1 MLARNGERAMPITL
15 YYHPLSSFCHKVLI
29 ALYEHNMAFERRIVD
44 VGNEA
49 DRAALTALW
58 PFAKFPLI
66 WDAATQR
73 AVPESSIIIE
83 FLDQTL
89 ASTGADHAP
98 LIPLHAATAL
108 TVRLWDRTMDHYV
121 QRPMQAVVA
130 NEYSAV
136 KTDSAENRRTL
147 STAYALL
154 NAQLQGREW
163 LASPSFSLADCAAA
177 PALFYGATVQPIPE
191 ELTNLHAYISRV
203 FARPSVQRVLAEAK
217 PYFEMYPFA
226 SQIPARFR

>member
-1 MLARNGERAMPITL
+1 MALTL

-29 ALYEHNMAFERRIVD
+29 ALYEHNMAFEPRIID
-44 VGNEA
+44 LGNEA
-49 DRAALTALW
+49 DRAALSALW
-58 PFAKFPLI
+58 PFAKFPLL
-66 WDAATQR
+66 WDASTQR

-83 FLDQTL
+83 FLDQIL
-89 ASTGADHAP
+89 ASGGANHTP
-98 LIPLHAATAL
+98 LIPADAATAL
-108 TVRLWDRTMDHYV
+108 AVRLWDRTMDHHV
-121 QRPMQAVVA
+121 QRPMQAIVA

-136 KTDSAENRRTL
+136 KTDAAANRSTL

-154 NAQLQGREW
+154 DTQLQDREW

-191 ELTNLHAYISRV
+191 ALTNLHAYILRV

-217 PYFEMYPFA
+217 PFFKMYPFA